1 MNHLPL
7 IILAGVNIAGALT
20 SGSTNAPSRSY
31 WPPLQD
37 SQSTPSASLTGP
49 PVPPTP
55 TEAVVASVKDAFLA
69 APRKNYWPPAASFV
83 ASTFGNTFWPP
94 PKWGAASLPPSTTTS
109 TWTPHRQEGG
119 VSSDSEYFL
128 GVNFALAEGDSNH
141 QHSQLSHAADV
152 SWAQDGAIVA
162 CVAAALASKTYWPP
176 LAAGPQQEHPATISE
191 VEVAP
196 DSAFGLDIAEFAEC
210 TSLEVT
216 SQQAVVNC
224 DGIGAV
230 EDVSI
235 QNDPEMT
242 RVLQLSLYH
251 GSNYGQLDSS
261 SRALTDEARMEEELR
276 ELEVP
281 QAVFLS
287 LPQSPLHKV
296 SVLTYL
302 IVTCGPY
309 FSIQYA
315 ASSAPPYISLIS

>member
-162 CVAAALASKTYWPP
+162 CVAAALASKPYWPP
-176 LAAGPQQEHPATISE
+176 LAAGPQQQQHPATISE
-191 VEVAP
+191 VDLAP
-196 DSAFGLDIAEFAEC
+196 YSTCGRDITEFAEV
-210 TSLEVT
+210 TSLEVA
-216 SQQAVVNC
+216 SQRAVVFNNK
-224 DGIGAV
+224 GIGAL
-230 EDVSI
+230 EDLSI

-242 RVLQLSLYH
+242 RILQLSPYH
-251 GSNYGQLDSS
+251 DSNYGQLDSS
-261 SRALTDEARMEEELR
+261 SGALTDEARMEEELY
-276 ELEVP
+276 ELEVL
-281 QAVFLS
+281 QTISLS
-287 LPQSPLHKV
+287 LPDVPFLQ
-296 SVLTYL
+296 TF
-302 IVTCGPY
+302 GPY
-309 FSIQYA
+309 LSYRNTWTFYFRYSMLYLLLLCT
-315 ASSAPPYISLIS
+315 SP